1 MGLLDRLRVPLGW
14 VGVIRR
20 TVQRSVQDD
29 CLGWAGELAYFFFLA
44 LFPALLFFVALAS
57 FFPIHQLT
65 DQILS
70 ALARLAPPDVLSIV
84 HDQLLQISKNN
95 NGGLLTLGIAGTI
108 WSASSGMSS
117 VISTLNQAYHVQEAR
132 SWWRVR
138 LTAILLTIV
147 LAVFILVSFALVLV
161 GPGLADRVAEWLN
174 LGLAFAWTW
183 KILQWPVVFA
193 LVAAAVALVY
203 YVAPDVQQRLIWIVP
218 GSVFA
223 TVVWLIASL
232 GFKWYVASFAN
243 YQKTY
248 GAIGGVMVAL
258 LWFYVSG
265 LAILMGA
272 EMNAVI
278 EHASPM
284 GKDPGEKVPGEQER
298 KAASARARH
307 SRDAGS
313 SVSPALR
320 QPAGLRFSDAVVAAI
335 AMGIELGI
343 VVRGHIQRRRE

>member
-1 MGLLDRLRVPLGW
+1 MLDRLRVPLNW
-14 VGVIRR
+14 VGVIRW
-20 TVQRSVQDD
+20 TVQRTVQDD

-65 DQILS
+65 DHMLI
-70 ALARLAPPDVLSIV
+70 ALARFAPPDVLSIV
-84 HDQLLQISKNN
+84 HDQLLQISRNN

-117 VISTLNQAYHVQEAR
+117 VIGTLNRAYHVHEAR

-138 LTAILLTIV
+138 LTAILLTVV
-147 LAVFILVSFALVLV
+147 LAVFILISFALVLV
-161 GPGLADRVAEWLN
+161 GPTLADRVAEWLH
-174 LGLAFAWTW
+174 LGPMFAWTW

-193 LVAAAVALVY
+193 LVAAAVGLVY
-203 YVAPDVQQRLIWIVP
+203 YVAPDVQQRLMWIVA

-223 TVVWLIASL
+223 TLVWLLASL
-232 GFKWYVASFAN
+232 GFKWYISAFAN

-248 GAIGGVMVAL
+248 GAIGGVIVAL

-284 GKDPGEKVPGEQER
+284 GKDLGEKVPGERER
-298 KAASARARH
+298 KAASSGDHH
-307 SRDAGS
+307 SQDVL
-313 SVSPALR
+313 VSAATPMPP
-320 QPAGLRFSDAVVAAI
+320 QPTGLRFTEAVVGVIAI
-335 AMGIELGI
+335 IIALRI
-343 VVRGHIQRRRE
+343 VIRGDLQQRRE